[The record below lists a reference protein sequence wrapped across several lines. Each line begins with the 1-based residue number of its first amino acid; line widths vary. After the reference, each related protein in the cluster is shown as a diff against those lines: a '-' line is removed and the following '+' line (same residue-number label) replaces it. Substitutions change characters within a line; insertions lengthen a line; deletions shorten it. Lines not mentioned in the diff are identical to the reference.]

1 MELLQSL
8 PLPSNPI
15 TIALEVVSV
24 FALAAILERVFAWTR
39 IRITMRN
46 PQELLDLVRHGAAAN
61 ELHESV
67 ARKGRWGPFGRIYC
81 QWRKADGHRGHVE
94 QAIANEEFL
103 LERNLWILECAATI
117 GPLLGILGT
126 LVGIAQSFQG
136 FDGIAELGPAV
147 VSRGISMAL
156 TTTVIGLVVT
166 VAAVITTHIFRR
178 AANHAITEI
187 EHFGEQLLS
196 ISER

>member
-1 MELLQSL
+1 MEFLRSL
-8 PLPSNPI
+8 SLPSNPV
-15 TIALEVVSV
+15 TIALEMVSV

-39 IRITMRN
+39 TRVVMRN
-46 PQELLDLVRHGAAAN
+46 PQELLDLVRHGADAS
-61 ELHESV
+61 ELHENV

-81 QWRKADGHRGHVE
+81 EWLKADGHRGHVE

-147 VSRGISMAL
+147 VSRGISVAL
-156 TTTVIGLVVT
+156 STTVIGLMVT
-166 VAAVITTHIFRR
+166 VAAVISTHIFRR
-178 AANHAITEI
+178 AAGRAITEI

-196 ISER
+196 TSER